1 MSSFALK
8 GLLTGA
14 ATALSAKM
22 ESEKEKTNKLL
33 ATRVSLAYENSRK
46 YNDTVEA
53 LRQDSIERDNIL
65 MSYNDPDNPFTEPE
79 RIVAM
84 QMPTLIQTWSNL
96 RERGHNVSLK
106 EMIRVGPNAIN
117 MTVDGYLK
125 QLGAMREQD
134 QTGPSVITP
143 STSFVSPSEER
154 QRKMLSE
161 LSSQVNMTPED
172 VQRFQTMPRMATR
185 ESYGGFT
192 KEVMDKLIRKKNPQE
207 QLTDL
212 ASQYIEVS
220 KREGPDSPRAQ
231 ALREEGNLIKNSIDI
246 FGAGATTQLGHVN
259 KLTLALT
266 ELETK
271 GGDPD
276 KIKAIKRELDIASDN
291 YLKYINPPTEKK
303 DPAETLSKLDS
314 WYTKTVRNNYLNKFG
329 NRPLTNSDWTYN
341 PVTGIPVY
349 SGRHSETGQY
359 AKIEEMN
366 IRIRALNMI
375 VAPLLKD
382 GRATNEAVNRF
393 LQSNNLFTKDE
404 QGRWILPQ
412 EITIPQRILDAV
424 KAEEQRK
431 LGGSIPSNQRASA
444 TPPDPSRIAGTMTN
458 PNTQAAS
465 EATPTRNIINKE
477 QFETYRTRNNLTRD
491 QAIEAL
497 KKEGFILAGEQ

>member
-1 MSSFALK
+1 M
-8 GLLTGA
+8 
-14 ATALSAKM
+14 
-22 ESEKEKTNKLL
+22 
-33 ATRVSLAYENSRK
+33 
-46 YNDTVEA
+46 
-53 LRQDSIERDNIL
+53 
-65 MSYNDPDNPFTEPE
+65 
-79 RIVAM
+79 
-84 QMPTLIQTWSNL
+84 
-96 RERGHNVSLK
+96 
-106 EMIRVGPNAIN
+106 
-117 MTVDGYLK
+117 
-125 QLGAMREQD
+125 
-134 QTGPSVITP
+134 
-143 STSFVSPSEER
+143 
-154 QRKMLSE
+154 
-161 LSSQVNMTPED
+161 
-172 VQRFQTMPRMATR
+172 
-185 ESYGGFT
+185 
-192 KEVMDKLIRKKNPQE
+192 
-207 QLTDL
+207 
-212 ASQYIEVS
+212 
-220 KREGPDSPRAQ
+220 
-231 ALREEGNLIKNSIDI
+231 
-246 FGAGATTQLGHVN
+246 
-259 KLTLALT
+259 
-266 ELETK
+266 
-271 GGDPD
+271 
-276 KIKAIKRELDIASDN
+276 
-291 YLKYINPPTEKK
+291 
-303 DPAETLSKLDS
+303 DS